1 MVKIHTLTLGFANA
15 LLVQAQGIILVD
27 TGIRVS
33 QDKYRAAFV
42 ELGIHME
49 DIQLIVITHGHADH
63 FGHAADL
70 QEWTGAPVMC
80 HRLAVKALAGGEQ
93 APVVPRNA
101 LGERALKL
109 LRPNLPLLARPVQPD
124 LVMDEAAFD
133 LHPYG
138 IPGEIIATPGHTDCS
153 LSLLL
158 DSGEAIVGDIL
169 VPSPFSGEPCL
180 AYFATNEQ
188 ALLASMKRLLQQ
200 AHTFYGGHGGP
211 FTKDEVLKLL

>member
-1 MVKIHTLTLGFANA
+1 MVEIHTLTLGFANA
-15 LLVQAQGIILVD
+15 LLVRAQGTVLVD

-33 QDKYRAAFV
+33 QNKYRAVFA
-42 ELGIHME
+42 ELGIRME
-49 DIQLIVITHGHADH
+49 DVQLIVITHGHADH

-70 QEWTGAPVMC
+70 KQWTGAPVMC
-80 HRLAVKALAGGEQ
+80 HRLAVSALAGGEQ

-101 LGERALKL
+101 LGEKALKL

-124 LVMDEAAFD
+124 IIMEEPAFD
-133 LHPYG
+133 LRPYG
-138 IPGEIIATPGHTDCS
+138 ILGKVIPTPGHTDCS
-153 LSLLL
+153 LSLVL

-169 VPSPFSGEPCL
+169 VPSPFDGEPCL
-180 AYFATNEQ
+180 AYFATDEQ
-188 ALLASMKRLLQQ
+188 ALLASVRKLLQH